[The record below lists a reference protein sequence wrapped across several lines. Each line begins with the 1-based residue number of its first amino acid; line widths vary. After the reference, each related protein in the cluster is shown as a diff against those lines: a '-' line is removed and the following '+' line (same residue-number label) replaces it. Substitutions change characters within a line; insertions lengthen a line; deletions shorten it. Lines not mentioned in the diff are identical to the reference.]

1 MMFFA
6 VPTGLDRGLK
16 RRPLLA
22 VVVFVL
28 ILYRCV
34 LSLVFPTLNLRILL
48 TLPGADMS
56 ASLVSAVIQSAFT
69 PSFPVAA
76 PAEHQWVLLL
86 GILAVLV
93 FWLMFGP
100 ALEDVLGRR
109 RFACLYGAGVLVG
122 VPIAASSWFAVT
134 EAFWL
139 GHTAALAAIGMCY
152 SLFVFSDVRVRY
164 AFWIPLISAGEGH
177 LELPAILFLVPIH
190 LILFMTQSAIWYT
203 DPGKYAVL
211 FRPGV
216 VDALGWQVIV
226 SILGGIVGF
235 LISHGGRSPASRPA
249 VEKKPVGWGA

>member
-1 MMFFA
+1 MFFA

-22 VVVFVL
+22 VIVFAL
-28 ILYRCV
+28 ILYRCA
-34 LSLVFPTLNLRILL
+34 LSLGFPTLNLRILL
-48 TLPGADMS
+48 TLPGAEVSTNLIS
-56 ASLVSAVIQSAFT
+56 AAIQSAFT
-69 PSFPVAA
+69 PALPAGA
-76 PAEHQWVLLL
+76 PAEHQWVLVI

-100 ALEDVLGRR
+100 ALEDSLGRR
-109 RFACLYGAGVLVG
+109 RFAILYGAGVLAG

-164 AFWIPLISAGEGH
+164 AFWIPLISAGDGH
-177 LELPAILFLVPIH
+177 LELPAVLFLVPIH
-190 LILFMTQSAIWYT
+190 LVLFMTQSAIWYT
-203 DPGKYAVL
+203 EAGKYAVV

-216 VDALGWQVIV
+216 LDALGWQVLV

-235 LISHGGRSPASRPA
+235 LIAPSGKSPAARA
-249 VEKKPVGWGA
+249 DAGKKQVSWGA